1 MNYVSMIGRLTKT
14 PDIRQTNTG
23 KNVCTFT
30 LAVDRRYK
38 DADGKTTADF
48 FSVQVWGKL
57 AEVCARYLDKGKKI
71 YVAGELRNRS
81 YDAKDG
87 TKRYVTEV
95 IANEV
100 EFLSPKS
107 ESAPAGSAAPVP
119 PVDEWPDL
127 NIDDDKLP
135 F

>member
-30 LAVDRRYK
+30 LAVNRRYK

-48 FSVQVWGKL
+48 FPVQAWGQL
-57 AEVCARYLDKGKKI
+57 AEVCARYLDKGKKA
-71 YVAGELRNRS
+71 YVGGELRNRS
-81 YDAKDG
+81 YEAKDG
-87 TKRYVTEV
+87 SKRTVTEI

-100 EFLSPKS
+100 EFLSPKA
-107 ESAPAGSAAPVP
+107 EPATP
-119 PVDEWPDL
+119 PVEEWQQVEDS
-127 NIDDDKLP
+127 DLP

>member
-30 LAVDRRYK
+30 LAVNRRYK
-38 DADGKTTADF
+38 DAQGNATADF
-48 FSVQVWGKL
+48 FTVQAWEKL
-57 AEVCARYLDKGKKI
+57 AELCARYLDKGSK
-71 YVAGELRNRS
+71 VFVSGELRNRS
-81 YDAKDG
+81 YEAKDG
-87 TKRYVTEV
+87 TKRTVTEI

-100 EFLSPKS
+100 EFLTPKS
-107 ESAPAGSAAPVP
+107 ESAPAGSTAVP
-119 PVDEWPDL
+119 PVEKWEQVEDSD
-127 NIDDDKLP
+127 LP